1 MAQPFSI
8 TRARCSVL
16 SDPGLRE
23 EIRAHTGSDEEVSS
37 ILRSLE
43 RFGTDLSIH
52 FYEMTPTL
60 STRTYQRA
68 RTVNWSVRA
77 VR

>member
-8 TRARCSVL
+8 ASARCAVL
-16 SDPGLRE
+16 SDPALRE
-23 EIRAHTGSDEEVSS
+23 EIRSHTGTDEETSS

-43 RFGTDLSIH
+43 RFGSDVSIH
-52 FYEMTPTL
+52 FYEMTPKV
-60 STRTYQRA
+60 SN
-68 RTVNWSVRA
+68 RTVHHTPIVNWTVSA